1 MSVSRRDF
9 LKVTGVTVTAA
20 SLSSMM
26 GFKQKASA
34 EQQEFRIQYAEE
46 TTTICPF
53 CSVGCGIICYTE
65 NGQLINTEGDPDHP
79 INEGTLCSK
88 GAALFNMTNVY
99 DEKGKIKSN
108 PQRITTVKYRAPY
121 SSEWEDISWEEALE
135 KIAKNVKKTRDE
147 TFESVNENGVRV
159 NRTPGIAHLGSA
171 MCNNEENYLYHKLV
185 RALGVINIDH
195 CARL

>member
-9 LKVTGVTVTAA
+9 LKATGLTFTAA
-20 SLSSMM
+20 SLAPM
-26 GFKQKASA
+26 GFKQRVSAS
-34 EQQEFRIQYAEE
+34 EQVFRIDYAEE

-53 CSVGCGIICYTE
+53 CSVGCGIILYTE
-65 NGQLINTEGDPDHP
+65 NGKLISTEGDPDHP

-99 DEKGKIKSN
+99 DEHGEIKSN

-121 SSEWEDISWEEALE
+121 SSDWEDISWEEAFE
-135 KIAKNVKKTRDE
+135 KIAKNIKKTRDE
-147 TFESVNENGVRV
+147 TFEKVDEDGVTV
-159 NRTPGIAHLGSA
+159 NRTPAIAHLGSA

-185 RALGVINIDH
+185 RSLGVINIDH